1 MMKRHFKAKVATAVL
16 GVALATALTP
26 ALAMADTTGPS
37 NEDVYTETNVS
48 AEELSPALPPA
59 ASTSTDGTSAQ
70 TGDSDNT
77 ARPSDGSATGATAP
91 ETPGQSA
98 SAPER
103 EADDPTTPA
112 VPPVSD
118 ATEPEAPAPSAP
130 VNDGADEPGGTTG
143 PGKASQA
150 GDVIDGAITAQ
161 DESGT
166 CGDGVSWTLTG
177 DTLAITY
184 DGTGTGAMSDFGSS
198 NDLPWSSYLTSI
210 STITVGEGVTKLG
223 AQSFSMMVGGTPISV
238 SLPSTLTTIGDYAF
252 AGSHALH
259 SIVIPD
265 SVNYIGESA
274 FSDCL
279 YLDTITINA
288 AGSMLQTISNDA
300 FVNTAITSIS
310 LPDSLTTIGNN
321 AFNGCQQLDTVSIG
335 VNASQL
341 SSVGSNA
348 FNDVY
353 SGVQAFSTV
362 NYAGSSS
369 QWNNI
374 TIAAGNG
381 RLTQA
386 SIQYSVQDP
395 VTPTT
400 YTITFDAGNGVFSN
414 GYSTMNIT
422 ADANGALASAVETP
436 SLNGFTF
443 AGWFDA
449 ATGGN
454 PVNVSDPFLADT
466 TVYAQWTE
474 SSQQPTN
481 YYTITFNAYTGQF
494 ADQSTT
500 TTLMTD
506 ASGVLQSLP
515 TTPTKSGYNFVG
527 WYTDANA
534 GDLVQV
540 GHAFTSDAM
549 LYARWTPD
557 YSTPVEYTISFYL
570 NDGVNTG
577 VYSTIT
583 TTDSYGYHVL
593 ASLPV
598 QPTRDGYDFA
608 GWFTETSGGTK
619 IELLITNFYGDC
631 PVYAQWTSQQV
642 PVTGYTVTF
651 DANGGTLTGDAT
663 MTTDANGNLG
673 SLPSA
678 PSWEG
683 YTFTGWFD
691 AAIGGNE
698 ITTGTSFTANA
709 TVYAQWTAN
718 GDTPTPGASYTITFD
733 ANGGT
738 LAEGVV
744 NTRTTGTDG
753 KLAGVVS
760 APVMDGYTF
769 VGWFTATNG
778 GEQVTTSYV
787 FTADATVYA
796 QWTQNTTPVDPDD
809 PNNPDNPDDPNVP
822 DNPDDPDQPIK
833 PVYNVIDGANGQ
845 WTAESGAALE
855 VRADGEFANFD
866 HVKVDGV
873 RVDEMHYDARE
884 GSTIITLKP
893 SFLSTLSDG
902 VHSLTFAYKDGGEA
916 NTNFTVAAKPAVY
929 VPGDADATPTQ
940 VDATVAADGAS
951 GVDVPKTGDN
961 ALVILY
967 VCMMAAAIAGLYAVR
982 AARRVR
988 Q

>member
-26 ALAMADTTGPS
+26 ALAMADTTGLP
-37 NEDVYTETNVS
+37 NEDVYTETSVS
-48 AEELSPALPPA
+48 AEELSPALPST

-70 TGDSDNT
+70 TGDSDAS
-77 ARPSDGSATGATAP
+77 ARPSDESATGGVTP
-91 ETPGQSA
+91 QTPGQST
-98 SAPER
+98 SAPDAP
-103 EADDPTTPA
+103 ADDPTTSA
-112 VPPVSD
+112 VSPVSD
-118 ATEPEAPAPSAP
+118 ATEPETPAPSDSM
-130 VNDGADEPGGTTG
+130 NDGANEPDGATS
-143 PGKASQA
+143 PNKAAQA
-150 GDVIDGAITAQ
+150 GDVIDGVITTQ
-161 DESGT
+161 DDSGT

-184 DGTGTGAMSDFGSS
+184 DGTGTGEMTDYDDSRNA
-198 NDLPWSSYLTSI
+198 PWGSYLSSI
-210 STITVGEGVTKLG
+210 STITVGEGVTKVG
-223 AQSFSMMVGGTPISV
+223 AYSFSMFPEGNTITVT
-238 SLPSTLTTIGDYAF
+238 LPSTLITIGNYAF
-252 AGSHALH
+252 MGTHGLHA
-259 SIVIPD
+259 IVIPD
-265 SVNYIGESA
+265 NVNYIGEAA

-279 YLDTITINA
+279 YLDTVTINA
-288 AGSMLQTISNDA
+288 AGSVLQSIGNDA

-321 AFNGCQQLDTVSIG
+321 AFNGCQQLGTVSIG

-341 SSVGSNA
+341 SSVGANA

-374 TIAAGNG
+374 TIAEGNG

-436 SLNGFTF
+436 SLSGFTF

-557 YSTPVEYTISFYL
+557 YSTPVEYTVIFYL

-577 VYSTIT
+577 VYSTIN

-673 SLPSA
+673 SLPTA

-698 ITTGTSFTANA
+698 ITTGTSFTANT

-787 FTADATVYA
+787 FTSDVTVYA
-796 QWTQNTTPVDPDD
+796 QWTQNTTPVD
-809 PNNPDNPDDPNVP
+809 PDDPNVP

-866 HVKVDGV
+866 HVRVDGV